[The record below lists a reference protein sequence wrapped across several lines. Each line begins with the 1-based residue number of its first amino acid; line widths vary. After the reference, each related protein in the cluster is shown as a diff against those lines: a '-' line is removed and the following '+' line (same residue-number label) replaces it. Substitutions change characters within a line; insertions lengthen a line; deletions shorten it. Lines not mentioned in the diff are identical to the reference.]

1 MARKSSIV
9 LLIGAAIP
17 VAVDA
22 QLLRPPTGLDIA
34 GFKDYKGLQK
44 GIRSSCFRDC

>member
-22 QLLRPPTGLDIA
+22 QSLTPPTGLDIA
-34 GFKDYKGLQK
+34 G
-44 GIRSSCFRDC
+44 